1 MELKIRERSYLNEKL
16 KEIIKK
22 QLSDKSKEELL
33 DIIANLCDA
42 AIMFNPIQL
51 MADVN
56 IQRINKAQQDI
67 LANNLNYQQ
76 DTNNYGTQDRRNIQI
91 QW

>member
-51 MADVN
+51 MTDVN
-56 IQRINKAQQDI
+56 MQRINKAQQDI

>member
-1 MELKIRERSYLNEKL
+1 MNDII
-16 KEIIKK
+16 KETIKK

-42 AIMFNPIQL
+42 ARMFNPIQL
-51 MADVN
+51 DVN
-56 IQRINKAQQDI
+56 MQPINKALQDI

-76 DTNNYGTQDRRNIQI
+76 ATNSYGTQDRRNI
-91 QW
+91 

>member
-1 MELKIRERSYLNEKL
+1 MKDVI
-16 KEIIKK
+16 KETIKK

-33 DIIANLCDA
+33 DIIANLCAA

-76 DTNNYGTQDRRNIQI
+76 STSNYGTQDRRNI
-91 QW
+91 

>member
-1 MELKIRERSYLNEKL
+1 MKDVI
-16 KEIIKK
+16 KETIKK
-22 QLSDKSKEELL
+22 QLSDKSREELL

-51 MADVN
+51 MTDN
-56 IQRINKAQQDI
+56 MQRINKAQQDI

-76 DTNNYGTQDRRNIQI
+76 ATNSYGTQDRRNIRV
-91 QW
+91 WR

>member
-1 MELKIRERSYLNEKL
+1 MKDVI
-16 KEIIKK
+16 KETIKK

-33 DIIANLCDA
+33 DIIANLCDT

-51 MADVN
+51 MTDLN
-56 IQRINKAQQDI
+56 MQRINKIQQDI

-76 DTNNYGTQDRRNIQI
+76 AKNSYGTQDRRNI
-91 QW
+91 

>member
-1 MELKIRERSYLNEKL
+1 MKDII
-16 KEIIKK
+16 KETIKK

-42 AIMFNPIQL
+42 ARMFNPIQL
-51 MADVN
+51 DVN
-56 IQRINKAQQDI
+56 MQPINKALQDI

-76 DTNNYGTQDRRNIQI
+76 ATNSYGTQDRRDIRA
-91 QW
+91 